1 MSKTATAGVLVV
13 TVVAFAAGY
22 LIHGS
27 KPAEAKHVL
36 YYVDPMHPS
45 YRSDKPGIA
54 PDCGMVLVPVY
65 EGERLGD
72 QLQLAPNTFFVDGG
86 AQKLT
91 DVRVEE
97 VSKTSRAQMIRTTG
111 RVEPDQNRL
120 YRVTAATE
128 GWVRSLGNNAAG
140 TMVKKGEVLG
150 TYFSFELRGVEAGYI
165 GALQV
170 GQQDR
175 VKQTN
180 LRISEDQLRSL
191 GMSDEQIHE
200 IEKTHEYVSDI
211 KIVSPVDG
219 IVISRSI
226 TLQQRFQAPAEFY
239 SIADLS
245 KIWITAD
252 VYSDQAASL
261 PPGTRASVT
270 VPGLSNTLP
279 AVVSNSLPL
288 FDPISRTL
296 KVRLEADNPGLVLR
310 PDMFVDV
317 EFKAMPRGNVSVPAE
332 AVIDNGQHR
341 VVYVETGTDLFEPRP
356 VEVGEA
362 YDGRVVILQGL
373 QAGDR
378 VVTSGTFLIDSESR
392 MRPTTSPSVGQ
403 NASPNAK
410 PE

>member
-1 MSKTATAGVLVV
+1 VLLVA
-13 TVVAFAAGY
+13 VVAFAAGY
-22 LIHGS
+22 IIHGN
-27 KPAEAKHVL
+27 KPVEAKRVL

-54 PDCGMVLVPVY
+54 PDCGMALVPVY
-65 EGERLGD
+65 EGDRLAD
-72 QLQLAPNTFFVDGG
+72 QLQLAPNTVFIDGG
-86 AQKLT
+86 VQKLT
-91 DVRVEE
+91 GVRVET
-97 VSKTSRAQMIRTTG
+97 VTKTSGAEMIRTTG

-128 GWVRSLGNNAAG
+128 GWVRSLGDNAAG

-170 GQQDR
+170 GQQDK

-219 IVISRSI
+219 YVISRSI
-226 TLQQRFQAPAEFY
+226 TLQQRFQTPAEFY
-239 SIADLS
+239 SIADIS
-245 KIWITAD
+245 KIWIVAD
-252 VYSDQAASL
+252 VYSDQTASL
-261 PPGTRASVT
+261 PPGTRALVT
-270 VPGLSNTLP
+270 VPGLNRTFS

-288 FDPISRTL
+288 FDPVSRTL

-317 EFKAMPRGNVSVPAE
+317 EFKAAAPGNVSVPAE
-332 AVIDNGQHR
+332 AVIDSGQR
-341 VVYVETGTDLFEPRP
+341 KVVYVETGTDLFEPRP
-356 VEVGEA
+356 VELGAA
-362 YDGRVVILQGL
+362 YDGRVVVLHGL

-392 MRPTTSPSVGQ
+392 MRSTSSQSSSQ
-403 NASPNAK
+403 NASENAK

>member
-1 MSKTATAGVLVV
+1 
-13 TVVAFAAGY
+13 
-22 LIHGS
+22 
-27 KPAEAKHVL
+27 
-36 YYVDPMHPS
+36 
-45 YRSDKPGIA
+45 
-54 PDCGMVLVPVY
+54 
-65 EGERLGD
+65 
-72 QLQLAPNTFFVDGG
+72 
-86 AQKLT
+86 
-91 DVRVEE
+91 
-97 VSKTSRAQMIRTTG
+97 MIRTTG

-128 GWVRSLGNNAAG
+128 GWVRSLGDNAAG

-170 GQQDR
+170 GQQDK

-219 IVISRSI
+219 YVISRSI
-226 TLQQRFQAPAEFY
+226 TLQQRFQTPAEFY
-239 SIADLS
+239 SIADIS
-245 KIWITAD
+245 KIWIVAD
-252 VYSDQAASL
+252 VYSDQTASL
-261 PPGTRASVT
+261 PPGTRALVT
-270 VPGLSNTLP
+270 VPGLNRTFS

-288 FDPISRTL
+288 FDPVSRTL

-317 EFKAMPRGNVSVPAE
+317 EFKAAAPGNVSVPAE
-332 AVIDNGQHR
+332 AVIDSGQR
-341 VVYVETGTDLFEPRP
+341 KVVYVETGTDLFEPRP
-356 VEVGEA
+356 VELGAA
-362 YDGRVVILQGL
+362 YDGRVVVLHGL

-392 MRPTTSPSVGQ
+392 MRSTSSQSSSQ
-403 NASPNAK
+403 NASENAK

>member
-1 MSKTATAGVLVV
+1 MSKTATVGMLLVI
-13 TVVAFAAGY
+13 VVAFAAGY
-22 LIHGS
+22 LVHGN
-27 KPAEAKHVL
+27 KPAEARHVL

-54 PDCGMVLVPVY
+54 PDCGMALVPVY
-65 EGERLGD
+65 EGERLAD
-72 QLQLAPNTFFVDGG
+72 QLQLAPNTVFIDGG

-91 DVRVEE
+91 GVRVET
-97 VSKTSRAQMIRTTG
+97 VSRTSGGQVIRTTG

-120 YRVTAATE
+120 YHLTAATE
-128 GWVRSLGNNAAG
+128 GWVRSLGDNAAG

-170 GQQDR
+170 GQQDQ

-180 LRISEDQLRSL
+180 LRISQDQLRSL
-191 GMSDEQIHE
+191 GMSDEQIRE

-219 IVISRSI
+219 YVISRSI
-226 TLQQRFQAPAEFY
+226 TLQQRFQTPAEFY
-239 SIADLS
+239 SIADIS
-245 KIWITAD
+245 KIWIVAD
-252 VYSDQAASL
+252 AYSDQAAGL
-261 PPGTRASVT
+261 TPGTRASVA
-270 VPGLSNTLP
+270 VPGLNKTLS

-288 FDPISRTL
+288 FDPVSRTL
-296 KVRLEADNPGLVLR
+296 KARLEADNPGLVLR

-317 EFKAMPRGNVSVPAE
+317 EFKTAPQGTLSVPAE
-332 AVIDNGQHR
+332 SVIDSGQHK

-362 YDGRVVILQGL
+362 YDDRVVILHGL

-392 MRPTTSPSVGQ
+392 MRSTISQSAGQ
-403 NASPNAK
+403 NA
-410 PE
+410 E

>member
-1 MSKTATAGVLVV
+1 MSKTATVGVFLV

-22 LIHGS
+22 LVHGT
-27 KPAEAKHVL
+27 KPAEAKQVL

-54 PDCGMVLVPVY
+54 PDCGMALVPVY

-72 QLQLAPNTFFVDGG
+72 QLQLAPNTVFIDAG

-91 DVRVEE
+91 GVRVET
-97 VSKTSRAQMIRTTG
+97 VSRTSGAQMIRTTG
-111 RVEPDQNRL
+111 RVEPDENRL
-120 YRVTAATE
+120 YRLTAATE

-150 TYFSFELRGVEAGYI
+150 TYCSFELRGVEAGYI

-175 VKQTN
+175 VQQAN

-191 GMSDEQIHE
+191 GMSDEQIRE
-200 IEKTHEYVSDI
+200 VAKTHEYVSDI

-219 IVISRSI
+219 YVISRNI
-226 TLQQRFQAPAEFY
+226 TLQQRFQTPAEFY
-239 SIADLS
+239 SIADIS
-245 KIWITAD
+245 KIWIVAD

-270 VPGLSNTLP
+270 VLGLNRTFS

-288 FDPISRTL
+288 FDPVSRTL

-317 EFKAMPRGNVSVPAE
+317 DFKAMPPGNVSVPVE
-332 AVIDNGQHR
+332 AVIDSGQHK
-341 VVYVETGTDLFEPRP
+341 VVYVETGPDLFEPRP

-362 YDGRVVILQGL
+362 YDGRVVILHGL

-392 MRPTTSPSVGQ
+392 MRSTTSQ
-403 NASPNAK
+403 NAGQNAK

>member
-1 MSKTATAGVLVV
+1 MSKTATTGVVLVA
-13 TVVAFAAGY
+13 VVAFAAGY
-22 LIHGS
+22 LIHS
-27 KPAEAKHVL
+27 NKPAEAKHVL

-54 PDCGMVLVPVY
+54 PDCGMALVPVY

-72 QLQLAPNTFFVDGG
+72 QLQLAPNTVFVDGG

-91 DVRVEE
+91 GVRVET
-97 VSKTSRAQMIRTTG
+97 VSKTSAAQMIRTTG
-111 RVEPDQNRL
+111 KVEPDENRL
-120 YRVTAATE
+120 YHVTAATE
-128 GWVRSLGNNAAG
+128 GWVRSLGNNATGA
-140 TMVKKGEVLG
+140 MVKKGEVLG

-170 GQQDR
+170 GQQDK

-191 GMSDEQIHE
+191 GMSDEQIRE
-200 IEKTHEYVSDI
+200 ISKTHEYVSDI

-219 IVISRSI
+219 YVISRSI
-226 TLQQRFQAPAEFY
+226 TLEQRFQTPTEFY
-239 SIADLS
+239 SIADIS
-245 KIWITAD
+245 KIWIVAD

-261 PPGTRASVT
+261 TPGTRASVT
-270 VPGLSNTLP
+270 VPGLNKTFS
-279 AVVSNSLPL
+279 AVVSNALPL
-288 FDPISRTL
+288 FDPLSRTL
-296 KVRLEADNPGLVLR
+296 KLRLEADNPGLVLR

-317 EFKAMPRGNVSVPAE
+317 EFKAAPPGNVSVPAE
-332 AVIDNGQHR
+332 AIIDSGQR
-341 VVYVETGTDLFEPRP
+341 KVVYVETGTDLFEPRP
-356 VEVGEA
+356 VETGEA
-362 YDGRVVILQGL
+362 FDGRVVILHGL

-392 MRPTTSPSVGQ
+392 LRSTTSQSAGQ